1 MYIMY
6 VDESGDTGLVNSPTR
21 YFGLSGIVV
30 HESQW
35 RLFINQLIAHRRVL
49 KQVYGL
55 PIRGEIHASVF
66 VNKSAFGLKRHVRLA
81 ILRNTLDEL
90 AKMPFISITN
100 VIVNKAN
107 KAPDYDVF
115 EHAWLTLFQRF
126 ENTLK
131 YGNFPQGRRL
141 DCGLVVTDATA
152 GHKLTR
158 LVRRMAVHNP
168 IPNDQ
173 RFNGGFRNLPI
184 ERIIEDPHGKNSA
197 ETLPIQMADVTAYFL
212 AQRYAPNSFIR
223 RQRAQRYFD
232 RLGRVLNTHATR
244 FNPLGIVEL

>member
-21 YFGLSGIVV
+21 YFGLSGVVV

-49 KQVYGL
+49 KQAYGL

-100 VIVNKAN
+100 VIVDKAN

-126 ENTLK
+126 ENTLQ
-131 YGNFPQGRRL
+131 YGNFPQGRRT
-141 DCGLVVTDATA
+141 DCGL
-152 GHKLTR
+152 
-158 LVRRMAVHNP
+158 
-168 IPNDQ
+168 
-173 RFNGGFRNLPI
+173 
-184 ERIIEDPHGKNSA
+184 
-197 ETLPIQMADVTAYFL
+197 Y
-212 AQRYAPNSFIR
+212 
-223 RQRAQRYFD
+223 
-232 RLGRVLNTHATR
+232 
-244 FNPLGIVEL
+244 